1 MEFSFF
7 FFDPSVYSPLIR
19 QLILISLMQFFYIY
33 TLMQTAIQHRFFFFN
48 QRFLRLL
55 QATHWSLVSDGGLDA
70 DIQIA
75 VSPLKVRE
83 KKLCLNQRSGQEDV
97 RP

>member
-1 MEFSFF
+1 
-7 FFDPSVYSPLIR
+7 
-19 QLILISLMQFFYIY
+19 
-33 TLMQTAIQHRFFFFN
+33 MQTAIKHRFFFY

-83 KKLCLNQRSGQEDV
+83 KKNMFKPEIWTKGCATLTF
-97 RP
+97 